1 VILAHRI
8 QLQPRNKHV
17 TAFAKACGV
26 ARYTWNWAL
35 NRWATEHEAG
45 NKPKAT
51 ELKKAWNKEK
61 PEWVYESPKDA
72 NQQPFSNL
80 QSAFNRFFKKQG
92 RYPKYK
98 KKGRHDSFYIS
109 NDKLTAD
116 GRYVRLPKIG
126 RVKMAEEL
134 RFSGKVMAATVSREA
149 DRWFISFQVETEV
162 VPQHGS
168 EIVGIDLGVKD
179 AVVLSDGS
187 KFAGPKPLKRRL
199 RTLKKRQRKHSR
211 KVKGSNNRRRSA
223 LRLARLHRKI
233 KNQRKD
239 FLHKVSSH
247 IVSKAKTV
255 VIEDLNVRGML
266 KNHKLARAIS
276 DIGFYEFR
284 RQLEYKCK
292 MNDVELIIAD
302 RWFPSTKL
310 CRFCG
315 SLNKMP
321 LSERVYKC
329 DCGHTEDRDV
339 NAAQNLRTVGLAG
352 IYACG
357 QEGPDFD
364 SGHSETGLDEAGTQ
378 SLVTSTSCHI

>member
-1 VILAHRI
+1 MILAHRI
-8 QLQPRNKHV
+8 QLLPRNKHAK
-17 TAFAKACGV
+17 AFAKACGV

-35 NRWATEHEAG
+35 NRWSTEYEAG
-45 NKPKAT
+45 GKPKAA

-72 NQQPFSNL
+72 NQQPFANL
-80 QSAFNRFFKKQG
+80 QTAFSRFFKKQG
-92 RYPKYK
+92 RYPKFK
-98 KKGRHDSFYIS
+98 KKGQHDSFYVS
-109 NDKLTAD
+109 NDKLTID

-126 RVKMAEEL
+126 RVKMSEEL
-134 RFSGKVMAATVSREA
+134 RFKGKVMAATVSREA
-149 DRWFISFQVETEV
+149 DRWFISLQVDTEV
-162 VPQHGS
+162 SPQHGS
-168 EIVGIDLGVKD
+168 EVIGVDLGVKD

-187 KFAGPKPLKRRL
+187 KFTGPKPLKRRM

-211 KVKGSNNRRRSA
+211 KVKGSNNRKKSA
-223 LRLARLHRKI
+223 LILARLHRKI

-247 IVSKAKTV
+247 IVSKTKTI

-266 KNHKLARAIS
+266 KNHCLARATS

-284 RQLEYKCK
+284 RQLEYKCR

-339 NAAQNLRTVGLAG
+339 NAAQNLRTLGFRG
-352 IYACG
+352 NYACG
-357 QEGPDFD
+357 QEGSGFD
-364 SGHSETGLDEAGTQ
+364 LHQGETSLDEAGTQ
-378 SLVTSTSCHI
+378 SLAASISCHI

>member
-1 VILAHRI
+1 
-8 QLQPRNKHV
+8 
-17 TAFAKACGV
+17 
-26 ARYTWNWAL
+26 
-35 NRWATEHEAG
+35 
-45 NKPKAT
+45 
-51 ELKKAWNKEK
+51 
-61 PEWVYESPKDA
+61 
-72 NQQPFSNL
+72 
-80 QSAFNRFFKKQG
+80 
-92 RYPKYK
+92 
-98 KKGRHDSFYIS
+98 
-109 NDKLTAD
+109 
-116 GRYVRLPKIG
+116 
-126 RVKMAEEL
+126 
-134 RFSGKVMAATVSREA
+134 MAATISQEM

-162 VPQHGS
+162 KPHHGS
-168 EIVGIDLGVKD
+168 EIIGVDLGVKD

-187 KFAGPKPLKRRL
+187 KFAGPRPLKRRM

-211 KVKGSNNRRRSA
+211 KVKGSNNRKKSA
-223 LRLARLHRKI
+223 MRLARLHRKI

-239 FLHKVSSH
+239 FLHKVSSY

-292 MNDVELIIAD
+292 MNEVDLIIAN
-302 RWFPSTKL
+302 RWFPSTQL

-339 NAAQNLRTVGLAG
+339 NAAQNLRTLGFRG
-352 IYACG
+352 NYACEQKG
-357 QEGPDFD
+357 
-364 SGHSETGLDEAGTQ
+364 SGHQFLVGDETSLDEAGTR
-378 SLVTSTSCHI
+378 SLATSISCYI